1 MHESLFLQLIL
12 FFLCLPKFE
21 GNIQT
26 VDRRGPGVLPRE
38 DFLNRPMTCSY
49 SAFGVGAENQIVLI
63 LWFKVIGIG
72 KLRILTDIN
81 MHCTKAL

>member
-1 MHESLFLQLIL
+1 MEI
-12 FFLCLPKFE
+12 
-21 GNIQT
+21 IQT
-26 VDRRGPGVLPRE
+26 VDRRVPGVLPRE

-63 LWFKVIGIG
+63 LWFEVIG

-81 MHCTKAL
+81 MQCTKALWFAAYF